1 MRKTQLNK
9 ILFLVSY
16 WTLAS
21 IFYVSFFYVSFKAA
35 IIDGY
40 ALVGIGT
47 PYDFSINLAVAII
60 GTIFPSTAIA
70 SFEIL
75 YFNKLLSRKP
85 FGITLLI
92 KTSFYL
98 ISIFIFSSI
107 AKISAY
113 SLNFSKSIFHTEV
126 IDSFVRYLSNPGLIM
141 MMVFW
146 GLAVMSGLFILQI
159 NDKLGQGV
167 LINYLLGKYH
177 HPKEEIRIFMFLDLK
192 SSTAYAEEHGHLKYS
207 QLLQD
212 CFYDLTDVVIKRD
225 ASVYQYVGDEVV
237 LTWDLKKGIK
247 DNNCLNTFFDFDK
260 VLKKKRDYYKENYG
274 TIPEFKAG
282 LHYGEAII
290 TEIGGA
296 KKEIAY
302 HGDTLNT
309 TSRIQ
314 ASCNELKN
322 CFLISAD
329 LLSILHDK
337 ELDEKYII
345 ESKGIAKLKG
355 KKYVVGLFSVEENE
369 AAVVSA

>member
-1 MRKTQLNK
+1 VTRINLYK
-9 ILFLVSY
+9 IIFLVCYWVFAAVFYVFFESTILSY
-16 WTLAS
+16 HSLSTNILGLQYDLSRS
-21 IFYVSFFYVSFKAA
+21 IFVSV
-35 IIDGY
+35 I
-40 ALVGIGT
+40 VTVIG
-47 PYDFSINLAVAII
+47 
-60 GTIFPSTAIA
+60 GTAI
-70 SFEIL
+70 STFEVF
-75 YFNKLLSRKP
+75 YFNKLLRKHP
-85 FGITLLI
+85 FGKTLI
-92 KTSFYL
+92 MKTSFYL
-98 ISIFIFSSI
+98 FNIFIFTSI
-107 AKISAY
+107 AIMVIASVGFDKP
-113 SLNFSKSIFHTEV
+113 IFHQLV
-126 IDSFVRYLSNPGLIM
+126 FDSYIKYFSSQSFILIM
-141 MMVFW
+141 VYW
-146 GLAVMSGLFILQI
+146 SIAVMTGLFILQI
-159 NDKLGQGV
+159 NDKFGQGV
-167 LINYLLGKYH
+167 LINFLLGKYH
-177 HPKEEIRIFMFLDLK
+177 HPKEEVRIFMFLDLK

-207 QLLQD
+207 RLIQD
-212 CFYDLTDVVIKRD
+212 CIYDLTDVVIKRD

-260 VLKKKRDYYKENYG
+260 VLKRKSDYYKDTYG
-274 TIPEFKAG
+274 TTPEFKAG

-337 ELDEKYII
+337 ELDEKYNF

-355 KKYVVGLFSVEENE
+355 KKYVIGLFSVEENE
-369 AAVVSA
+369 TAVVSA